1 MNPIK
6 NKSNPTTKSSLDIF
20 KKSNTPKID
29 DKNIII
35 DTAIHFRPLAKR
47 FIFSNITL
55 VCATFTTILL
65 EDKTEKIANTVVEK
79 PTNIEDTTNRLNC
92 KLSDSK
98 CFKKIR
104 YPLSI
109 PVYHSKYP
117 NSIPLFTAA
126 SIDTKKY
133 LAIFSV
139 FTILPFICSSN
150 LFL

>member
-1 MNPIK
+1 M
-6 NKSNPTTKSSLDIF
+6 
-20 KKSNTPKID
+20 PKID

-35 DTAIHFRPLAKR
+35 DTAIHFRLLVKR
-47 FIFSNITL
+47 LIFSDITL
-55 VCATFTTILL
+55 VCATFTAILW
-65 EDKTEKIANTVVEK
+65 EDKTEKIANAVVEK
-79 PTNIEDTTNRLNC
+79 PINIEETTNKLNC
-92 KLSDSK
+92 KLSDSN
-98 CFKKIR
+98 CFKKII
-104 YPLSI
+104 YLLSI

-139 FTILPFICSSN
+139 FAILPFICSSN

>member
-1 MNPIK
+1 M
-6 NKSNPTTKSSLDIF
+6 
-20 KKSNTPKID
+20 PKID

-35 DTAIHFRPLAKR
+35 DTAIHFRLLVKR
-47 FIFSNITL
+47 LIFSDITL
-55 VCATFTTILL
+55 VCATFTTILW
-65 EDKTEKIANTVVEK
+65 EDKTEKIANVVVEK
-79 PTNIEDTTNRLNC
+79 PINIEETTNKLNC

-98 CFKKIR
+98 KII

-126 SIDTKKY
+126 SIDTKKC

-150 LFL
+150 LFLKSFLGIKKAAANSFA